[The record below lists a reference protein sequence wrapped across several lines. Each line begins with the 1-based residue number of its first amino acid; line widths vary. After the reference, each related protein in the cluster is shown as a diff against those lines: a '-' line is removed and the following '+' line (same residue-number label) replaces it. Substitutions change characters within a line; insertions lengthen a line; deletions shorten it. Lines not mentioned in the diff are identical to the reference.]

1 MKRLTLYQLY
11 ILPIIGLCLFSCN
24 AENENEYG
32 NKTIHFSFEAIQA
45 DISASSA
52 STTRAQLSV
61 NSTVRILVYKRSGS
75 LNNISSDTY
84 VDENTYVIGN
94 DGSLKA
100 CLTDETGTK
109 TSDNGTD
116 MVLLSGCYDFYAISP
131 AISVTRTEGASLHV
145 SHGVDYATSLTGAV
159 NVNSETGM
167 QNVMLTTLDRK
178 CSKITFN
185 IDRGASSITNVSVN
199 SLTLTSMSSGPLMA
213 IPAQDLP
220 MASTNE
226 TVLSLLNTDF
236 KMGSNPWQAS
246 ASAIVLPKSDGAME
260 LSMNVNFNGHTAAR
274 NLGPVPL
281 PSTTF
286 EKGKEYLYT
295 LKLYGDEIVVELS
308 ISPWYEV
315 DLSTGDLGAN
325 TMPTSNCYIVA
336 PGSSVEIPVS
346 QANESV
352 FPIEGATL
360 AANGKYLQIFSATQ
374 WKASVLWQTAPDLI
388 SIDENTMSG
397 VGHLSHFTVNANNT
411 SVHGNA
417 VVVIKD
423 ASDSVLWS
431 WHIWVTDYKPNS
443 TDTEHTTIS
452 NGRRDYIFMDRNLGA
467 TSATPGDIG
476 TVGLLY
482 QWGRKDPFPNRS
494 DWSGTLTSLYGE
506 INQIQKTTT
515 TGITQAIRHPE
526 LVINSS
532 ITKDWSVSGNYYLW
546 NSELGKKTAF
556 DPCPQGWRVPVD
568 SYDGGQCYPWE
579 KLVVAQG
586 QFLYADE
593 GYGGVYENY
602 GYRFTKSGSSIGYYP
617 INGYMSGTK
626 IFGNGGSYWSAY
638 PYYSNQANLGTAFNF
653 MNGYGGVGG
662 SNRDIACGIRCVKE

>member
-11 ILPIIGLCLFSCN
+11 ILAIIGLCLFSCN

-32 NKTIHFSFEAIQA
+32 NKAIRFSFEAIQA

-52 STTRAQLSV
+52 SATRAQLSV

-75 LNNISSDTY
+75 LNDISSDTY

-100 CLTDETGTK
+100 CLTDENGNK

-131 AISVTRTEGASLHV
+131 AISVTRTEGVSLHV

-167 QNVMLTTLDRK
+167 QNVILTTLDRK

-185 IDRGASSITNVSVN
+185 IDRGANSITDVSVN
-199 SLTLTSMSSGPLMA
+199 SLTLTSMSNGPLMA
-213 IPAQDLP
+213 IPAQDLQ

-226 TVLSLLNTDF
+226 TELSLLNTDF

-286 EKGKEYLYT
+286 EKGKEYIYT
-295 LKLYGDEIVVELS
+295 LKLYGDEIVVELTS
-308 ISPWYEV
+308 ILPWNEV

-325 TMPTSNCYIVA
+325 TLPTSNCYIVA

-360 AANGKYLQIFSATQ
+360 AANGKYLQLLSTTQ
-374 WKASVLWQTAPDLI
+374 WKASVLWQTETDLVT
-388 SIDENTMSG
+388 IDENTMNG
-397 VGHLSHFTVNANNT
+397 VGYSSFFTVRANDA
-411 SVHGNA
+411 SVYGNA

-423 ASDSVLWS
+423 ASDNVLWS
-431 WHIWVTDYKPNS
+431 WHIWVTDYNPS
-443 TDTEHTTIS
+443 TTDTEHTTIS

-494 DWSGTLTSLYGE
+494 QWTSTLGDISL
-506 INQIQKTTT
+506 IQKTTI
-515 TGITQAIRHPE
+515 TGITQSIRHPE
-526 LVINSS
+526 LVIYSS
-532 ITKDWSVSGNYYLW
+532 TTKDWSVSGNYYLW
-546 NSELGKKTAF
+546 NSESGKKTAF

-568 SYDGGQCYPWE
+568 SYDGEQFFPWKNLIVTQE
-579 KLVVAQG
+579 

-593 GYGGVYENY
+593 GYGGVYEDY
-602 GYRFTKSGSSIGYYP
+602 GYKFTKNGSSIGYYP
-617 INGYMSGTK
+617 VNGYMSGTK
-626 IFGNGGSYWSAY
+626 ISGYGGSYWSAY
-638 PYYSNQANLGTAFNF
+638 PYYSNPANQGTVFNF
-653 MNGYGGVGG
+653 TNGYGGTGG
-662 SNRDIACGIRCVKE
+662 LNRDVACGIRCVKE

>member
-11 ILPIIGLCLFSCN
+11 ILPIIGLCLLSCN

-32 NKTIHFSFEAIQA
+32 NKTIRFSFEAIQA
-45 DISASSA
+45 DISASLA
-52 STTRAQLSV
+52 NTTRAQLSV

-75 LNNISSDTY
+75 LNDISSDTY
-84 VDENTYVIGN
+84 IDENTYVIGN

-145 SHGVDYATSLTGAV
+145 SHGADYATSLTGAV

-185 IDRGASSITNVSVN
+185 IDRGASSITNVWVN

-226 TVLSLLNTDF
+226 TELSLLNTDF

-260 LSMNVNFNGHTAAR
+260 LSMNVNFNGHTTAR

-286 EKGKEYLYT
+286 GKGKEYIYT
-295 LKLYGDEIVVELS
+295 LKLYGDEIVVELTS
-308 ISPWYEV
+308 ILPWNEV

-360 AANGKYLQIFSATQ
+360 AANGKYLQLLSTTQ
-374 WKASVLWQTAPDLI
+374 WKASVLWQTETDLVT
-388 SIDENTMSG
+388 IDENTMNG
-397 VGHLSHFTVNANNT
+397 VGYSSFFTVRANDA
-411 SVHGNA
+411 SVYGNA

-423 ASDSVLWS
+423 ASDNVLWS
-431 WHIWVTDYKPNS
+431 WHIWVTDYNPS
-443 TDTEHTTIS
+443 TTDTEHTTIS

-494 DWSGTLTSLYGE
+494 QWTSTLGDISL
-506 INQIQKTTT
+506 IQKTTI
-515 TGITQAIRHPE
+515 TGITQSIRHPE
-526 LVINSS
+526 LVIYSS
-532 ITKDWSVSGNYYLW
+532 TTKDWSVSGNYYLW
-546 NSELGKKTAF
+546 NSESGKKTAF

-568 SYDGGQCYPWE
+568 SYDGEQFFPWKNLIVTQE
-579 KLVVAQG
+579 

-593 GYGGVYENY
+593 GYGGVYEDY
-602 GYRFTKSGSSIGYYP
+602 GYRFTKNGSSIGYYP
-617 INGYMSGTK
+617 INGYMNGTK
-626 IFGNGGSYWSAY
+626 ISGYGGSYWSAY
-638 PYYSNQANLGTAFNF
+638 PYYSNQANQGTVFNF
-653 MNGYGGVGG
+653 TNGYGGTGG
-662 SNRDIACGIRCVKE
+662 MSRDVACGIRCVKE